1 MISFVLMNNY
11 AGLILLAACST
22 KKLAQTFSRMLSFY
36 GSEDGDGAPTIS
48 GEEQIR
54 QTTETIAIFV
64 AR

>member
-1 MISFVLMNNY
+1 MNNY

-48 GEEQIR
+48 GKEQIR
-54 QTTETIAIFV
+54 
-64 AR
+64 